1 MNHHP
6 HREQAN
12 SMRDLEVIKIKSG
25 SPYEEKA
32 SYSRVTM
39 VGDVIFV
46 SNTAGID
53 YKSRILS
60 SDMREQTLQ
69 CFKNIEGALAAVGA
83 TLADVVRSRVAI
95 PRAEDKEVVLA
106 VLGEKFRGIDPA
118 STITATPLAGDY
130 RVEIEVTAYRGVGQT
145 AAKYITIDL

>member
-1 MNHHP
+1 M
-6 HREQAN
+6 
-12 SMRDLEVIKIKSG
+12 SDLEVTKVKSG

-39 VGDVIFV
+39 VGDMIFV

-53 YKSRILS
+53 YKSRVLS
-60 SDMREQTLQ
+60 SDIREQTLQ
-69 CFKNIEGALAAVGA
+69 CFKNIEGALASVGA

-95 PRAEDKEVVLA
+95 PRAEDKEAVLA

-130 RVEIEVTAYRGVGQT
+130 RVEIEVTAYRGVGKT
-145 AAKYITIDL
+145 EAKYIKIDL